1 MKSKKVSIIIR
12 TKNEERWIG
21 RCLESIFKQN
31 YKNFE
36 VIIVDNGSTDK
47 TLEKLKNFK
56 IKKVVKIKKYLPGK
70 ALNLGIK
77 HSTGEF
83 VVCISSHCIVTN
95 KHWLRNL
102 VDAIQEDKKYAG
114 VYGRQEPMSFSSLSD
129 KRDLLIVFGLDRK
142 IQKKDSFFHNA
153 NSIIRKKV
161 WRKYPF
167 SSTATN
173 IEDRLWAKKI
183 LSKGYKILY
192 EPEASVFH
200 YHGIHQDGKSS
211 LLKNVVNIIE
221 KKEQNYRAGKIN
233 PRNLKVVAVI
243 PIKGSNKKLSNVPLL
258 KYTISNLERSKFIN
272 KIIVS
277 TDNIETKKNAESLGA
292 ICPFIRSKELSESH
306 VNLELVQKYSLSQ
319 MEKNGIFF
327 DLIVHVEETFPFR
340 PKNLIDNMI
349 IHLLNKGLN
358 TVVATKN
365 ESKPLWHEKND
376 GKYQRIDKIDNISL
390 EPSSGDIPREFK
402 DKTYVGLNVLGLV
415 TYPELVRSEKIF
427 LDKIGFY
434 EVDSPLASI
443 EIKDN
448 QSKKLIKQILKN
460 KNLNTDLN

>member
-114 VYGRQEPMSFSSLSD
+114 VYGRQEPMSFSSPSD

-192 EPEASVFH
+192 EPAASVFH

-211 LLKNVVNIIE
+211 LLKNVVNIII
-221 KKEQNYRAGKIN
+221 KKEQNYRTGKIN

-258 KYTISNLERSKFIN
+258 KYTIS
-272 KIIVS
+272 
-277 TDNIETKKNAESLGA
+277 T
-292 ICPFIRSKELSESH
+292 
-306 VNLELVQKYSLSQ
+306 
-319 MEKNGIFF
+319 
-327 DLIVHVEETFPFR
+327 
-340 PKNLIDNMI
+340 
-349 IHLLNKGLN
+349 
-358 TVVATKN
+358 
-365 ESKPLWHEKND
+365 
-376 GKYQRIDKIDNISL
+376 
-390 EPSSGDIPREFK
+390 
-402 DKTYVGLNVLGLV
+402 
-415 TYPELVRSEKIF
+415 
-427 LDKIGFY
+427 
-434 EVDSPLASI
+434 
-443 EIKDN
+443 
-448 QSKKLIKQILKN
+448 
-460 KNLNTDLN
+460 

>member
-221 KKEQNYRAGKIN
+221 KKEQNYRTGKIN
-233 PRNLKVVAVI
+233 PRNLKVAAVI

-258 KYTISNLERSKFIN
+258 KYTISNLEKSKFIN

-292 ICPFIRSKELSESH
+292 ICPFIRPKELSESH
-306 VNLELVQKYSLSQ
+306 VNLELVQKYNQ
-319 MEKNGIFF
+319 K
-327 DLIVHVEETFPFR
+327 
-340 PKNLIDNMI
+340 
-349 IHLLNKGLN
+349 
-358 TVVATKN
+358 KN
-365 ESKPLWHEKND
+365 ELVICELILVLWCLN
-376 GKYQRIDKIDNISL
+376 QRQVNLTNCVRVRLYFQISNIAYH
-390 EPSSGDIPREFK
+390 DFIQHK
-402 DKTYVGLNVLGLV
+402 KT
-415 TYPELVRSEKIF
+415 RSNFFCITCR
-427 LDKIGFY
+427 
-434 EVDSPLASI
+434 S
-443 EIKDN
+443 
-448 QSKKLIKQILKN
+448 
-460 KNLNTDLN
+460 